1 MLGAGRLSARTRRA
15 LLVGTNCV
23 VAIAVLV
30 WLLRDNGTAA
40 LAVLAARPRLGLL
53 AAMVGAAALAV
64 VLYAARWGMLLAALG
79 TPVGLGR
86 LTALRAAGQSVSA
99 ILPTVKLGGDPLR
112 AWLLARSDVPVPP
125 AIASVAVDRA
135 LEMGSGAAFAV
146 LFGTILVQHGV
157 PALKGIVTSL
167 GFAFVALA
175 VGLWVT
181 ARRLGRGEGLVTAL
195 ARATGLERLRVLRGG
210 LDALEGAERAVAGLV
225 ARPGCVRR
233 AFVVGVAANLVTPLE
248 YWLLLSAF
256 GLPSDGVAVVAAI
269 FAAGAAHAMP
279 LPAGI
284 GVLEGGQMWLF
295 GLLGHPPEVG
305 LAVGL
310 AVRLRELV
318 WVVPG
323 LVVLAGMAWWL
334 PPQPRAPAYELAGVD
349 GRPAP

>member
-1 MLGAGRLSARTRRA
+1 
-15 LLVGTNCV
+15 
-23 VAIAVLV
+23 
-30 WLLRDNGTAA
+30 
-40 LAVLAARPRLGLL
+40 
-53 AAMVGAAALAV
+53 MVAAAAAAV
-64 VLYAARWGMLLAALG
+64 VLYAVRWGMLLAGLG

-99 ILPTVKLGGDPLR
+99 ILPTARLGGDPLR
-112 AWLLARSDVPVPP
+112 VWLLARSEVPVPP

-146 LFGTILVQHGV
+146 LFGTILVQHGL
-157 PALKGIVTSL
+157 PALSGIVASL
-167 GFAFVALA
+167 GFGLVALA

-181 ARRLGRGEGLVTAL
+181 SRRLGRGDGLVTAL
-195 ARATGLERLRVLRGG
+195 ARATGLGRLRALRGG
-210 LDALEGAERAVAGLV
+210 LDVMEGAEHAAAGLL
-225 ARPGCVRR
+225 AQPRRVRR
-233 AFVVGVAANLVTPLE
+233 AFLAGVAANLVTPLE

-256 GLPSDGVAVVAAI
+256 GLPADGVAVVAAI

-279 LPAGI
+279 VPAGI

-334 PPQPRAPAYELAGVD
+334 PRAPEAGAYGLAGAD
-349 GRPAP
+349 GRSAR